1 MGEVMIEEGLITQR
15 QLEDGL
21 YFQRKVSAEGG
32 SACGGK
38 KLIGETL
45 VELGFLKEGALL
57 NFLAGYFYDYGIS
70 TRKRTIKILED
81 TVDFKSS
88 DFNKWLIYMARKN
101 ASDLH
106 LVAGV
111 PPRLRMN
118 GELVCPDVG
127 PLSPA
132 KIKNLVYSILDYQE
146 IENFEHYK
154 ALDKSYQIEKISRYR
169 INLHWQRDSIGASI
183 RALPVDIPDFKDLG
197 APEILKDFV
206 LRSSGIVLI
215 TGPAGCGKSTTLAAM
230 IEYVNN
236 TRSAHIVTIEDPIEY
251 VFVSKNSL
259 IRQRELGKDTL
270 SFHEALKSLVRQ
282 DPNIIL
288 IGEMRDLETIQAA
301 LSLAETGHLVLS
313 TLHTQDAT
321 HAINRIVDV
330 FPIAYQHEIRTKL
343 ALVLQGVVVQQLI
356 PRVDRPGRVLACE
369 ILNCTPSIRSL
380 IRENSLA
387 QIRSYIQMGRHY
399 GMRSMNQSLLDIY
412 EAGII
417 SFEEAALRSNDRDEL
432 LRLVPKPHEPQ
443 Y

>member
-1 MGEVMIEEGLITQR
+1 MSLLRERRLIGEAMIEEGLITQR
-15 QLEDGL
+15 QLYDGL
-21 YFQRKVSAEGG
+21 EFQKKV
-32 SACGGK
+32 K

-45 VELGFLKEGALL
+45 VELGFLKDGVLL
-57 NFLAGYFYDYGIS
+57 NFLAGFFYDYGIS
-70 TRKRTIKILED
+70 SNKRFIKVLED
-81 TVDFKSS
+81 SANFKSPN
-88 DFNKWLIYMARKN
+88 FNKWLIYMAEKN

-111 PPRLRMN
+111 PPRLRIN
-118 GELVCPDVG
+118 GELVCPDVE

-132 KIKNLVYSILDYQE
+132 KIRNLVYSILDYRE
-146 IENFEHYK
+146 IEDFEQNK
-154 ALDKSYQIEKISRYR
+154 ALDKSYQIENISRYR

-183 RALPVDIPDFKDLG
+183 RALPIKIPGFKELG
-197 APEILKDFV
+197 TPEILKDLA

-215 TGPAGCGKSTTLAAM
+215 TGPAGCGKSTSLAAM
-230 IEYVNN
+230 VEYINN
-236 TRSAHIVTIEDPIEY
+236 TRSSHIVTIEDPIEY
-251 VFVSKNSL
+251 VFASKSSL
-259 IRQRELGKDTL
+259 IRQRELGRDTL

-282 DPNIIL
+282 DPNVIL

-330 FPIAYQHEIRTKL
+330 FPVAYQHEIRTKL

-356 PRVDRPGRVLACE
+356 PRIDIPGRVLACE
-369 ILNCTPSIRSL
+369 ILNCTSPIRSL

-387 QIRSYIQMGRHY
+387 QIRSYIQMGRLQ
-399 GMRSMNQSLLDIY
+399 GMKSMNQSLLELY
-412 EAGII
+412 EAGAI
-417 SFEEAALRSNDRDEL
+417 SFEEAVLRSNDRDEL
-432 LRLVPKPHEPQ
+432 MRLMPKPQ